1 MGGGASLE
9 HGLGMERDQYFC
21 HSCHRLF
28 GGSFAEPSEMTCP
41 MCNSAFVEMVQGATQ
56 QDLMPV
62 RRGMVSNS
70 QLTPEQMRRFS
81 NATAMLRLLE
91 TQLREELEQL
101 QLSFEADHL
110 RINESLRNGRQSDVP
125 KLSKI
130 MAGKLRMCLLD
141 LDVVC
146 SQPSCPICSEDFVV
160 GTEETKLPCGH
171 LYHRTCV
178 MPWLE
183 TKQNCPICR
192 TELSDELPALSDLEK
207 LPERELNS
215 WLDLLQEDAGGS
227 NKSGFVSKIGI
238 ANVGNRRDSSGAPSQ
253 ENAHDAASDDKYKE
267 NGRGEGKDDDEK
279 LSGPRDLTSQKTSD
293 DHFRYWVNVDC
304 GYLSVSPTFQC
315 TQVQVAVSHFIPLLR
330 YIVFSEYFLY
340 MIDELMRP
348 LLTHFSALLYYC
360 VTGPS

>member
-41 MCNSAFVEMVQGATQ
+41 MCNSAFVEMVQGTTQ

-130 MAGKLRMCLLD
+130 MVGKLRMCLLD
-141 LDVVC
+141 LDIVC

-192 TELSDELPALSDLEK
+192 TELSDELPALSDLEQ
-207 LPERELNS
+207 LPERELNN
-215 WLDLLQEDAGGS
+215 WLDLLQEDSSGS
-227 NKSGFVSKIGI
+227 SKSGFVSKIGI
-238 ANVGNRRDSSGAPSQ
+238 ANVGNRRDELGSASQ
-253 ENAHDAASDDKYKE
+253 GNAHDATSDDKYKE

-279 LSGPRDLTSQKTSD
+279 LSGPREVTSQKTSD

-304 GYLSVSPTFQC
+304 GYLSVFP
-315 TQVQVAVSHFIPLLR
+315 
-330 YIVFSEYFLY
+330 
-340 MIDELMRP
+340 
-348 LLTHFSALLYYC
+348 HFSIRKYKSLLVISSRC
-360 VTGPS
+360 CGILCSRNTSFT